1 MSKLNKVLYD
11 VDQSADT
18 SAAERILA
26 RKNVGLDFDTEWT
39 RGSAGG
45 LATLDSSG
53 LVPAEQLPSYVDD
66 VIEGYYRD
74 EKFYSDS
81 AHAHEIAGELNK
93 IYIDITVGA
102 NNASYRYTESG
113 SYIQISAQNTF
124 SKISVDKGDEDYDN
138 VTADAVSDTVTLDR
152 GTGIAL
158 DVDGKHITVGHTNSV
173 AAGTAGSKEASTG
186 NETLEVPWVDF
197 DSEGHVTGNGTH
209 THTISTATNAKTGVV
224 TLTDTIGSQDAATG
238 GLGLSP
244 KAVHSLGGAI
254 YAAQYYNGA
263 DNEVTVRL
271 FDIKLVDHYANTVIR
286 GQVTYTYTYN
296 QADCYGI
303 GNFELVVSYNP
314 NGSTKFNVLGN
325 KTYWT
330 SQGHVHDSTPE
341 FRVGYLFDQATL
353 KLAVY
358 AVHIRRYHFCGINV
372 TQATCEHDDMRK
384 AMTFVSNPHAE
395 TIPAGMGYLDNVDGL
410 PTKVTAWSNTVSDAN
425 VPSEKL
431 VKDTIDN
438 LGGSASSSPS
448 NNVKVTVNTSHG
460 EVTSVSVT
468 DNSVNSTDVSNAI
481 ATAVSGLPTKVTS
494 WSSPLSDDKIP
505 SEKLVKDTIDNLG
518 GSASSSSS
526 NNVRVTVNTSGG
538 KVSSVSVTDNSV
550 NASDVATAISNAIVP
565 ANIVYNGGG
574 VSEVELDGDTEMRVA
589 PDGWVDAITGLAI
602 VEGGT
607 AEVPRKK
614 LKLTRVIQ
622 NLTDQRPRCQFVSN
636 PVFTDYSGT
645 GGVVPGRPFTN
656 IPAND
661 STYTEVFYTVI
672 GHRSYK
678 EVQGDLYDYEV
689 DAYGLGPG
697 PGRWLVN
704 EGRRP
709 VICRV
714 HFNYRLVAP
723 SPGAS
728 WVDFDVCVAVS
739 GFSIVRFKDNDTY
752 ASIRSTGTV
761 SGMCFSASRYW
772 YGDME
777 LIFPL
782 QPDDYTAIDNDHL
795 YVGFRPVSATMPEIT
810 PDAAGHRYVAVGI
823 YNVTITYE

>member
-11 VDQSADT
+11 VDQTADT

-45 LATLDSSG
+45 LATLDGSG

-66 VIEGYYRD
+66 VIEGYYHD
-74 EKFYSDS
+74 GKFYSDS

-93 IYIDITVGA
+93 IYIDITDNA

-124 SKISVDKGDEDYDN
+124 SKISVDKGDETYDN

-186 NETLEVPWVDF
+186 NETLDVPWVDF

-209 THTISTATNAKTGVV
+209 THTINTATNANKGVV

-263 DNEVTVRL
+263 DNDVTVKL
-271 FDIKLVDHYANTVIR
+271 VDIKLVDQYANTVIR
-286 GQVTYTYTYN
+286 GQVTYTYTFN
-296 QADCYGI
+296 QTECYGI

-314 NGSTKFNVLGN
+314 NGSTKFNVLGS

-395 TIPAGMGYLDNVDGL
+395 SIPAGMGYLDNVDGL

-431 VKDTIDN
+431 VKNSVDGLKNYVDGLSATKTGSGTN
-438 LGGSASSSPS
+438 VSVSVGTSGG
-448 NNVKVTVNTSHG
+448 NVS
-460 EVTSVSVT
+460 SVSVT
-468 DNSVNSTDVSNAI
+468 DNSVNAGDVSSAI
-481 ATAVSGLPTKVTS
+481 SSAISGL
-494 WSSPLSDDKIP
+494 
-505 SEKLVKDTIDNLG
+505 
-518 GSASSSSS
+518 SASKSSSAS
-526 NNVRVTVNTSGG
+526 NNVQVTVSTSGG
-538 KVSSVSVTDNSV
+538 NVSSVSVADNSV

-607 AEVPRKK
+607 SAVPRKK

-661 STYTEVFYTVI
+661 STYTDTFYTVI
-672 GHRSYK
+672 GHQSYK

-697 PGRWLVN
+697 PGRWLVD

-739 GFSIVRFKDNDTY
+739 GFGIVRFKDNDTY

-795 YVGFRPVSATMPEIT
+795 YVGFRPISATMPEIT